1 MTLLTCFLLAAPSIP
16 RSERSSFWMPIRA
29 SKGAANVDW
38 LFNVLMAVSIV
49 AAIGVFLAMVIFILK
64 YRARDREDGEPVAVV
79 ADHNTALEIVW
90 SVIPLVVVMALFAW
104 GFKGYMDLR
113 IAPRD
118 AREIHVNGQKWS
130 WTFTYPNGVVDGA
143 LHVPS
148 GEPVRLLL
156 TSSDVIHSLFIPVF
170 RAKMDA
176 VPGRY
181 TELWFEADRTG
192 EFPILCAE
200 YCGTGH
206 SSMLTKVV
214 VHPRGGY
221 EKWLEEQ
228 VRKAASASPA
238 ELGKKLY
245 EQQGCQA
252 CHTIDGSP
260 KIGPTFKGAF
270 GREEKL
276 SDGSKITVDE
286 NYIRQSILEPQAK
299 IVQGFAPAMPTY
311 QGKLSDREL
320 TAIIEYLK
328 TLK

>member
-1 MTLLTCFLLAAPSIP
+1 MTLLTSLPLAAPSIP
-16 RSERSSFWMPIRA
+16 RSERSSFWMPVRA
-29 SKGAANVDW
+29 SKGAEDVDW

-49 AAIGVFLAMVIFILK
+49 AAVGVLLVMVYFIFK
-64 YRARDREDGEPVAVV
+64 YRARDREHSEPVAAV
-79 ADHNTALEIVW
+79 ADHNTVLEVVW
-90 SVIPLVVVMALFAW
+90 SVIPLAIVTALFVW

-113 IAPRD
+113 IAPKD
-118 AREIHVNGQKWS
+118 AREIHVTGQKWS
-130 WTFTYPNGVVDGA
+130 WTFSYPNGVVDGA

-148 GEPVRLLL
+148 GEPVRLIL
-156 TSSDVIHSLFIPVF
+156 TSSDVIHSLFIPAF

-206 SSMLTKVV
+206 SSMLTKVI
-214 VHPRGGY
+214 VHPRGRY
-221 EKWLEEQ
+221 ERWLDEQ
-228 VRKAASASPA
+228 ARKAASASPA
-238 ELGKKLY
+238 ELGSKLY

-260 KIGPTFKGAF
+260 KIGPTLKGAF

-276 SDGSKITVDE
+276 TDGSTVTVDE

-299 IVQGFAPAMPTY
+299 IVQGFAPSMPTY